1 MMLISFDGQPHN
13 INFNDFSRTDFCVGL
28 ISVEEFCN
36 KYSELGISYREFIGF
51 DFSDNSF
58 RSSVCVFAQSFGFSI
73 KVISASKENNAECHC
88 CVYVNKS
95 FVLII
100 TAKDEDKTLYN
111 SFYQAVNNTRG
122 ELMTSER
129 FIYLYFDALM
139 SGDGKMTEETEY
151 SINELEERVIK
162 DIKSSN
168 VNEQILSYNKK
179 LMLLRNYYEQLID
192 IAERLYDNENG
203 LFDSDKLSYFRMT
216 SDKAGRLRN
225 EINLL
230 RENLVRLREAYQA
243 RLDLKMNSTMTLFTV
258 ITTIFLPLTLITGW
272 YGMNFNNMPE
282 ISSKYGYPAVI
293 AVSITVVLICILIF
307 RKKKLF

>member
-1 MMLISFDGQPHN
+1 MMLISFDVQPHN
-13 INFNDFSRTDFCVGL
+13 ISCKNLDRTDFCAGL
-28 ISVEEFCN
+28 ISAEEFCN

-58 RSSVCVFAQSFGFSI
+58 RSSVCIFAQSFVFSI
-73 KVISASKENNAECHC
+73 KVISASKEINAECHC
-88 CVYVNKS
+88 CVYAAES

-100 TAKDEDKTLYN
+100 TASDECKILYN
-111 SFYQAVNNTRG
+111 SFYQAVNSTLG
-122 ELMTSER
+122 EPMTSER

-139 SGDGKMTEETEY
+139 SNDGKMAEETEY
-151 SINELEERVIK
+151 SINELEEKVIK

-168 VNEQILSYNKK
+168 VNEQILFYNKK

-192 IAERLYDNENG
+192 IAERLYENENG

-216 SDKAGRLRN
+216 SNKAGRLRN

-243 RLDLKMNSTMTLFTV
+243 GLDLKMNSTMTLFTV

-272 YGMNFNNMPE
+272 YGMNFKNMPE
-282 ISSKYGYPAVI
+282 LSSSFGYPSVI
-293 AVSITVVLICILIF
+293 AVSISVVLICILIF